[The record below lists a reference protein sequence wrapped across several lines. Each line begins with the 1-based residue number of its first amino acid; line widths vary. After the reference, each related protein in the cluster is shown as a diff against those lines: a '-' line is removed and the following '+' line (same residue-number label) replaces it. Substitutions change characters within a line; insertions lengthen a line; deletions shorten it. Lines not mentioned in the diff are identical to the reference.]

1 MALLGELGLVGGTMH
16 LGGSEADNKPSPSK
30 VRTKRSMGPK
40 IGYASQMAW
49 IMAGT
54 VRENILFHAPYDPN
68 WYDKVIS
75 GCALERDL
83 SILPHGDQT
92 MVGEKGTNLSGG
104 QRARI
109 CLARAIYQRADLYVL
124 DDPLSAV
131 DPHVGRHLFEQA
143 ICGLLQNKPRLLVTH
158 QLQFVRECDSV
169 AVLHQG
175 EIVASGPSQSVLT
188 NLPVSKLPGS
198 PASTSN
204 PSVANDS
211 ASTLD
216 GFLSYLREVSTHP
229 EKCVPPAIQ
238 VTDAD
243 SDTASISAHPPAYA
257 TNSNRTSV
265 CSSVLSYHSHDLD
278 SLAHDSPIAFPSDL
292 AGAPTHPTVV
302 QGNTLEAEAEA
313 IGGDEEKAMGTT
325 PLSVYYE
332 FFQYGTSPLG
342 LACLL
347 LLLVLTQT
355 SMVFT
360 DVYLSQWASQP
371 RAQQQAWRHSL
382 VYGLLTLLTLV
393 LATVRAVAFFVVVL
407 HGSTRVF
414 QQMLDAVLHSRL
426 HFFQAN
432 PQGRILNR
440 FTKDQS
446 SVDELLPMCIFDS
459 FQCTMMVIGAIII
472 VSIANPWVIIAVPF
486 ILMGFGVL
494 RHYYMLTNRVIKRI
508 ESTSR
513 SPVYSILS
521 ETLDGVGV
529 IRSFRATSHFQQR
542 FVAALNQ
549 NSRAF
554 FIFIASS
561 RWLGFRLDMLSFGFL
576 AVASFATVAVRS
588 TADPS
593 MVGLGLSYVLQ
604 LLGMVQWLI
613 RQTTEVEIHFVA
625 VERMLAY
632 AHLPKEPNQ
641 PTDPEAHPH
650 WPVQGR
656 IEFRGMYLQYPT
668 VPAPVLRNVT
678 LTTQPHEKLGVVGRT
693 GAGKSSLL
701 TALFRLHEAYPAGC
715 IAIDGV
721 DISQLNLHFLRSR
734 ISIIPQEAFLFHG
747 TLRFNLDPFDKHTDA
762 DIWAALDACKLKAMV
777 HGLPTGLESEVTE
790 NGKNFSIGER
800 QLLSLCRAVLR
811 KAPVVVMDEATA
823 NVDLNTDQL
832 IQQTIQ
838 TEFKYST
845 VLTIAHRLNT
855 VLGSCHRILVLDQG
869 QVQELGEPWHLLQKP
884 DGWLA
889 GMVARTGPENARKLH
904 TAAHD
909 NWSNKHN
916 GVPQEC

>member
-1 MALLGELGLVGGTMH
+1 M
-16 LGGSEADNKPSPSK
+16 
-30 VRTKRSMGPK
+30 RTKSSLGPT

-54 VRENILFHAPYDPN
+54 VRDNILFNAPYDPD
-68 WYDKVIS
+68 WYEEVVS
-75 GCALERDL
+75 GCALERDFA
-83 SILPHGDQT
+83 ILPQGDLT

-109 CLARAIYQRADLYVL
+109 CLARAIYQQADLYIL

-131 DPHVGRHLFEQA
+131 DPHVGRHIFDQA
-143 ICGLLQNKPRLLVTH
+143 ICGLLRNKPRLLVTH
-158 QLQFVRECDSV
+158 QLQFIRECDSV

-175 EIVASGPSQSVLT
+175 EIVANGSSQVVLA
-188 NLPVSKLPGS
+188 NLPFSTMPGS
-198 PASTSN
+198 PTHTNIPTVVDDST
-204 PSVANDS
+204 A
-211 ASTLD
+211 TLD
-216 GFLSYLREVSTHP
+216 GFLAYLRDVSTHP
-229 EKCVPPAIQ
+229 EKSVPPVIR
-238 VTDAD
+238 VSDAD
-243 SDTASISAHPPAYA
+243 SDVESGPAHPPAYA
-257 TNSNRTSV
+257 TNSNRTSI
-265 CSSVLSYHSHDLD
+265 CSSVYSYHSHGL
-278 SLAHDSPIAFPSDL
+278 
-292 AGAPTHPTVV
+292 
-302 QGNTLEAEAEA
+302 NTLTHDTPYTLPSVLTGASTKPTLAKGDVSEAKAEA
-313 IGGDEEKAMGTT
+313 IGGEEEKATGTT

-332 FFQYGTSPLG
+332 FFRYGTSPLG
-342 LACLL
+342 LLCLL
-347 LLLVLTQT
+347 LLLVLAQT

-360 DVYLSQWASQP
+360 DVYLSQWASKP
-371 RAQQQAWRHSL
+371 RAQQQAWHYPL
-382 VYGLLTLLTLV
+382 VYGLLTLLTMI
-393 LATVRAVAFFVVVL
+393 LATVRAIAFFVVVL

-459 FQCTMMVIGAIII
+459 FQCTMMVIGAIVI

-486 ILMGFGVL
+486 ILLGFGVL

-513 SPVYSILS
+513 SPVYAILS

-529 IRSFRATSHFQQR
+529 IRSFRATAHFQQR

-554 FIFIASS
+554 FIFIATS
-561 RWLGFRLDMLSFGFL
+561 RWLGFRLDMLSFAFL
-576 AVASFATVAVRS
+576 TVASFATVAARS
-588 TADPS
+588 TTDPG

-632 AHLPKEPNQ
+632 AHLPREPNQ
-641 PTDPEAHPH
+641 PTDPEVYPH
-650 WPVQGR
+650 WPSQGS
-656 IEFRGMYLQYPT
+656 IEFRGMHLQYPT
-668 VPAPVLRNVT
+668 APAPVLRNIT

-701 TALFRLHEAYPAGC
+701 TALFRLHEAYPADC
-715 IAIDGV
+715 ITIDGV

-734 ISIIPQEAFLFHG
+734 LSIIPQEAFLFHG
-747 TLRFNLDPFDKHTDA
+747 TLRFNLDPFDKYTDA
-762 DIWAALDACKLKAMV
+762 AIWAALDACKLKTLV
-777 HGLPTGLESEVTE
+777 TGLPAGLESEVTE

-838 TEFKYST
+838 TEFKHST

-855 VLGSCHRILVLDQG
+855 VIGSCHRILVLDQG
-869 QVQELGEPWHLLQKP
+869 QVQELGAPWGLLQKP

-889 GMVARTGPENARKLH
+889 GMVTRTGPESARELY
-904 TAAHD
+904 AAARQ
-909 NWSNKHN
+909 NWLSKHN
-916 GVPQEC
+916 EPQNVD